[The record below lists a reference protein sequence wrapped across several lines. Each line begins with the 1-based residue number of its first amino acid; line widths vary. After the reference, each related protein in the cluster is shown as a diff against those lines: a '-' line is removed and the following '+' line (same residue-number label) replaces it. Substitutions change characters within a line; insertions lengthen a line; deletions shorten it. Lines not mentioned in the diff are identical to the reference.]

1 MSCATGWGLSSFVS
15 ILEPVLA
22 TLGVLQPPRHKG
34 GREDTSLLPEPSPS
48 FLILDL
54 PNPAP
59 QLDSNHS
66 GSFSSPGQQLLEPGY
81 GACLV
86 AGRSPEP

>member
-1 MSCATGWGLSSFVS
+1 MSSAAGWGLSSFVS

-22 TLGVLQPPRHKG
+22 TPGVLQPQRHEG
-34 GREDTSLLPEPSPS
+34 RFGREETSLHPKPGPS

-59 QLDSNHS
+59 QLDSKHS
-66 GSFSSPGQQLLEPGY
+66 GSFSSPGQQLPPGQ
-81 GACLV
+81 
-86 AGRSPEP
+86 S